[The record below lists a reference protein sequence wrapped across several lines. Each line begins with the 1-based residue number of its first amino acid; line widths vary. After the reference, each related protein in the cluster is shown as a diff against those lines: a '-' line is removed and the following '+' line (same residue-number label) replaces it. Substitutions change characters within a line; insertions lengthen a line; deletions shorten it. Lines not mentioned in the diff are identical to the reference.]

1 MYDIMSPHAA
11 DFIDDGEILAT
22 LKYSEEHKTD
32 KELIDQILKKAAE
45 YKGLSHRE
53 ALVLLDCE
61 LPEENQ
67 KILNLAK
74 EIKQKI
80 YGNRIVM
87 FAPLYL
93 SNYCINGCTYCP
105 YHAKNKHIPPE
116 ETHAGRNQGGSDRAA
131 GYGSQAS
138 GIGNRGTPHHESAGI
153 CSGKYQ
159 NHLFHQT

>member
-61 LPEENQ
+61 LPEEN
-67 KILNLAK
+67 KRILNLAK
-74 EIKQKI
+74 EIKQRI
-80 YGNRIVM
+80 YGNRI
-87 FAPLYL
+87 APFLCL
-93 SNYCINGCTYCP
+93 M
-105 YHAKNKHIPPE
+105 E
-116 ETHAGRNQGGSDRAA
+116 
-131 GYGSQAS
+131 
-138 GIGNRGTPHHESAGI
+138 
-153 CSGKYQ
+153 
-159 NHLFHQT
+159 